1 MGAAEEKGIMVM
13 VMSVFSYSPN
23 VSRNKDDDGDGAEP
37 GIAHNPSHM
46 EWHSGCSEV
55 LQSRH
60 YHS

>member
-1 MGAAEEKGIMVM
+1 MVM
-13 VMSVFSYSPN
+13 VMGVFSYSPN